1 MGNMSKAKKVR
12 MQRYHVRQQTCSKKR
27 SRFQHRVTNYAG
39 VCLLLSSLGFTSRA
53 EERDASL
60 YVTFKK
66 CYMCHK
72 KDKTGNQYK
81 VWQGTPH
88 AAAFKTLGSVASKE
102 VAASLGIED
111 PQTSGKCLR
120 CHSTAYNFTEEVQ
133 TDQLSVEDGVTCQ
146 SCHGPAKLYKSKE
159 VHAVDLDKAIEL
171 GMIYPNKKECTICH
185 NTDSPTWDP
194 ERYTTSDGRKVGFD
208 TNAAYEKIKHE
219 IPEQTTAKPKD
230 SK

>member
-1 MGNMSKAKKVR
+1 MSLTKKVR
-12 MQRYHVRQQTCSKKR
+12 THWGHTGQPPSSKKR
-27 SRFQHRVTNYAG
+27 TKFQHKATTYMG
-39 VCLLLSSLGFTSRA
+39 ICLLFLSLGVVSHA

-88 AAAFKTLGSVASKE
+88 ATAFQTLGSVESKE

-120 CHSTAYNFTEEVQ
+120 CHSTAYNFTETIQ
-133 TDQLSVEDGVTCQ
+133 TDQLKVEDGVTCQ

-159 VHAVDLDKAIEL
+159 VHAVDLNKAIEL
-171 GMIYPNKKECTICH
+171 GMVYPNKKECTICH

-194 ERYTTSDGRKVGFD
+194 ERYTTTDGRKVGFD
-208 TNAAYEKIKHE
+208 TDAAYEKIKHE
-219 IPEQTTAKPKD
+219 IPGQTAAGHKG
-230 SK
+230 SN